1 MHGLPVP
8 FPPLKECWNDEGGHG
23 AGGVPGQDEPGADRG
38 EGAPTVAMDFDS
50 QLIESVEVRRER
62 LSASFL
68 FGLNPTERRW
78 KDRTNFFVYGLI
90 LAALACAF
98 CVGISFIVNII
109 GNWLAEREE
118 RDQQQQQ
125 RNEQIQPQ
133 PQGAE
138 GHPVPAPAV
147 VSPSD
152 TAVLADI
159 APPAAPATL
168 AAPATPT
175 APTTLPPTPW
185 RS

>member
-1 MHGLPVP
+1 
-8 FPPLKECWNDEGGHG
+8 
-23 AGGVPGQDEPGADRG
+23 
-38 EGAPTVAMDFDS
+38 MDFDS

-125 RNEQIQPQ
+125 RNAVVQPES
-133 PQGAE
+133 PSQGVEKRPA
-138 GHPVPAPAV
+138 HAPAV

-152 TAVLADI
+152 TAVLADL
-159 APPAAPATL
+159 APPAAPAAL

-175 APTTLPPTPW
+175 DPTALPPIPW

>member
-1 MHGLPVP
+1 
-8 FPPLKECWNDEGGHG
+8 
-23 AGGVPGQDEPGADRG
+23 
-38 EGAPTVAMDFDS
+38 MDFDS

-78 KDRTNFFVYGLI
+78 KDRTNFFVYGVI

-125 RNEQIQPQ
+125 RNAHVQP
-133 PQGAE
+133 PPASQGVE
-138 GHPVPAPAV
+138 NRPAPASAV
-147 VSPSD
+147 VSPAD
-152 TAVLADI
+152 TTVLA
-159 APPAAPATL
+159 AL
-168 AAPATPT
+168 T
-175 APTTLPPTPW
+175 APTPLPPTPG